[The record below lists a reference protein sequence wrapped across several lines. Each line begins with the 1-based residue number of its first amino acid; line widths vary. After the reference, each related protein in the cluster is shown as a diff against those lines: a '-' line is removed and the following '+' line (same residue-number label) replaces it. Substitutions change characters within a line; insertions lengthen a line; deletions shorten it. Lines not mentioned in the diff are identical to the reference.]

1 MPLFSEKSLVEDYF
15 VEKLEE
21 KGWKFVPA
29 DNLEREN
36 LEEPLLTPTLIRSL
50 KRLNA
55 NIGIGDEETKQ
66 VLNELKLRTSGSEDA
81 KKILNYL
88 KDGIPIK
95 FEKERVVKYIRL
107 FDYDNTQNNDFIISR
122 QVIHQSGDKQI
133 RNDIILY
140 INGIPIANIEC
151 KNPTSLTE
159 NWYTAYKQ
167 IKDYEKQTPEP
178 YKYIQIGIAAAETAR
193 YFATAPWQEET
204 LTHQWRE
211 PNKDPIDSTIEMLTP
226 QTLLNI
232 IKHYLFFRIEHGAT
246 TKVITRYM
254 QYRASEQIVNRVIGY
269 LQGKETKNKGLIWH
283 WQGSGKTLTMI
294 FAANKL
300 YRHPTLENPTIFFI
314 VDREELQEQLYQEFT
329 ALDITKPETIDS
341 INALRAIIKH
351 DENRGKRGIFI
362 TLIHKFRPEE
372 LSELQKELDI
382 LSQTRETIQNR
393 KNVILFIDEAHRTQ
407 YGILA
412 AQMKQTLKNAFAF
425 AFTGTPIAK
434 TGRDTYQEFSYP
446 DDPQNKCLD
455 RYFIIDSIQDG
466 FTLKIAYQLRLEKQ
480 EGIHLK
486 KEMLDSFIQ
495 IGIYD
500 EIPEEYREKTEEKI
514 KQKLNQIKIVLENP
528 ERIKLVAQDITEH
541 YKENLDGK
549 FKALVV
555 AVNRRACVRYKR
567 ELDKHL
573 PKEYSEVVMTFTRT
587 DPQEIQDYQKE
598 LTTRYHGKEIEDI
611 LKQIIDNYKEQDY
624 PKILIVTDMLLTGFD
639 VPILQTMYLDKPLKE
654 HRLLQAIA
662 RTNRPYKDI
671 KEAGLIIDYV
681 GILKEFTRAF
691 ENYTKEDIQGILLDL
706 NTLTQEFTQKIDET
720 MALFPD
726 IPKDQDDRQTM
737 LKAFETIT
745 TDAPNKQEGQK
756 AKKFQQ
762 NYRHLR
768 KLFELLGTHQIKLQK
783 LKEYTWLT
791 QVYGYYIHWLRQEKY
806 EEYRYVPKYFPKT
819 LKYVYKTTQLADIER
834 QYPTIQFDTNYLK
847 NLQEKIKTKQEKAA
861 NILFTLNRFI
871 IIDKHR
877 NPIYET
883 LTEKVERILKLWK
896 EKTKDYQ
903 KIYNQAAQIVNEIQQ
918 LQTRQNQLAFTDLQ
932 YAILLTLEKTL
943 PPNKNLTQ
951 DVQELTAQLQK
962 QMFKGWQTQQTTRK
976 TIERET
982 RKYLRKYIKQH
993 NLTLAQIN
1001 QLHQK
1006 IMESMKTYG

>member
-1 MPLFSEKSLVEDYF
+1 MPFFSEKSLVEDYF
-15 VEKLEE
+15 IQNLQE
-21 KGWKFVPA
+21 KGWKYVPA

-36 LEEPLLTPTLIRSL
+36 LEEPLLTPALIRAL

-55 NIGIGDEETKQ
+55 NIGVGDEEIKQ

-88 KDGIPIK
+88 KDGIPVK

-107 FDYDNTQNNDFIISR
+107 FDYDNTQNNDFTISR

-133 RNDIILY
+133 RNDLILY

-167 IKDYEKQTPEP
+167 LIEYEKTVPEP
-178 YKYIQIGIAAAETAR
+178 YKYIQIGIAAEQTAN
-193 YFATAPWQEET
+193 YFPTAPWQQEDVKI
-204 LTHQWRE
+204 HQWRE
-211 PNKDPIDSTIEMLTP
+211 PDKPDPIDATIEMLTP
-226 QTLLNI
+226 NTLLNI
-232 IKHYLFFRIEHGAT
+232 ISNYLFFRIEHGTT

-254 QYRASEQIVNRVIGY
+254 QYRAAEQIYNRVTNH

-300 YRHPTLENPTIFFI
+300 YRDPLLENPTIFFI

-341 INALRAIIKH
+341 THALRAILRH

-372 LSELQKELDI
+372 LQQLQKEIDR
-382 LSQTRETIQNR
+382 LSKTQQTIQTR

-407 YGILA
+407 YGLLA
-412 AQMKQTLKNAFAF
+412 AQMRQTLKNASPFAL
-425 AFTGTPIAK
+425 TGTPIAK

-446 DDPQNKCLD
+446 PEETYLD
-455 RYFIIDSIQDG
+455 KYFIIDSIQDG
-466 FTLKIAYQLRLEKQ
+466 FTLKIAYQPRLEKDV
-480 EGIHLK
+480 HLNK
-486 KEMLDSFIQ
+486 QMLDTFIQ
-495 IGIYD
+495 VEFD

-514 KQKLNQIKIVLENP
+514 KQKLNQIKVVLENTD
-528 ERIKLVAQDITEH
+528 RIKLIAQDIAQH
-541 YKENLDGK
+541 FKENIDGK

-555 AVNRRACVRYKR
+555 AVSRLACVRYKR
-567 ELDKHL
+567 ELDKLL
-573 PKEYSEVVMTFTRT
+573 PKEYTEVIMTFTSPDR
-587 DPQEIQDYQKE
+587 QEIQDYLKE
-598 LTTRYHGKEIEDI
+598 LTTRYHGKDIEDI
-611 LKQIIDNYKEQDY
+611 RKQIIDKYKEEEY

-681 GILKEFTRAF
+681 GILKEFTKAF
-691 ENYTKEDIQGILLDL
+691 ENYTKEDIQGVLLDL
-706 NTLTQEFTQKIDET
+706 NKLTQDFSQTLDET
-720 MALFPD
+720 VALFQD
-726 IPKDQDDRQTM
+726 IPKDQDNRQTM
-737 LKAFETIT
+737 LQAFETIT
-745 TDAPNKQEGQK
+745 TDEKN
-756 AKKFQQ
+756 AKKFQE

-768 KLFELLGTHQIKLQK
+768 KLFELLGTHEIKLQR
-783 LKEYTWLT
+783 LKEYAWLT
-791 QVYGYYIHWLRQEKY
+791 QVYGYYIHWLRQKQY
-806 EEYRYVPKYFPKT
+806 EEAKYVTKYFSKT
-819 LKYVYKTTQLADIER
+819 LKYVYKTTQLENIEK
-834 QYPTIQFDTNYLK
+834 QYPTIQFDENYLK
-847 NLQEKIKTKQEKAA
+847 NLQEKIKTKEEKAA

-896 EKTKDYQ
+896 EKTKDYE
-903 KIYNQAAQIVNEIQQ
+903 KIYNQAAQIVNEINQ
-918 LQTRQNQLAFTDLQ
+918 LKSRQKQLAFNDLQ
-932 YAILLTLEKTL
+932 YAILLTLEQKL

-951 DVQELTAQLQK
+951 DVQELTNMLQT

-976 TIERET
+976 TIEREI

-993 NLTLAQIN
+993 NLTLTQLD

-1006 IMESMKTYG
+1006 IMESVKTYG

>member
-15 VEKLEE
+15 IQELQK
-21 KGWKFVPA
+21 KGWKFIPA
-29 DNLEREN
+29 DNLERES
-36 LEEPLLTPTLIRSL
+36 LEEPLLTPLLIRAL

-55 NIGIGDEETKQ
+55 NIGISDEEIKQ

-107 FDYDNTQNNDFIISR
+107 FDYDNTQNNDNIQNNDFTISR

-167 IKDYEKQTPEP
+167 IKDYEKTVPEP
-178 YKYIQIGIAAAETAR
+178 YKYIQIGIAAAETTR

-204 LTHQWRE
+204 LTHQWRQ
-211 PNKDPIDSTIEMLTP
+211 PDKDQIDSTIEMLTP
-226 QTLLNI
+226 STLLNI
-232 IKHYLFFRIEHGAT
+232 IKHYLFFRIEHGTT

-254 QYRASEQIVNRVIGY
+254 QYRAAEQIVNRVLNHIS
-269 LQGKETKNKGLIWH
+269 GKETKNKGLIWH

-407 YGILA
+407 YGLLA
-412 AQMKQTLKNAFAF
+412 AQMKQTLKNATPY
-425 AFTGTPIAK
+425 AFTGTPLSK
-434 TGRDTYQEFSYP
+434 PDRHTYREFSPP
-446 DDPQNKCLD
+446 DELYLD
-455 RYFIIDSIQDG
+455 KYFITDSIQDG
-466 FTLKIAYQLRLEKQ
+466 FTLKIAYQPRLEK
-480 EGIHLK
+480 EKGIHLN
-486 KEMLDSFIQ
+486 KEMLDTFIQ
-495 IGIYD
+495 VEFE

-514 KQKLNQIKIVLENP
+514 KQKLNQIKVILENT
-528 ERIKLVAQDITEH
+528 ERIRKVSEDIAQH
-541 YKENLDGK
+541 FKENIDGK
-549 FKALVV
+549 FKALIV
-555 AVNRRACVRYKR
+555 AVNRVSCVRYKR
-567 ELDKHL
+567 ELDKLL
-573 PKEYSEVVMTFTRT
+573 PKEYSEVVMTFTRN
-587 DPQEIQDYQKE
+587 DPQEIQNYLKE
-598 LTTRYHGKEIEDI
+598 LTARYHGKEIEDI
-611 LKQIIDNYKEQDY
+611 RKEIVNKYKEEDL

-639 VPILQTMYLDKPLKE
+639 APILQTMYLDKPLKE

-662 RTNRPYKDI
+662 RTNRPYKDL
-671 KEAGLIIDYV
+671 KTAGLIIDYV

-691 ENYTKEDIQGILLDL
+691 ENYTKEDITGVLLPIDEL
-706 NTLTQEFTQKIDET
+706 AKEFTQTLDET
-720 MALFPD
+720 MTLFAD
-726 IPKDQDDRQTM
+726 IPKDQYDRQTM

-745 TDAPNKQEGQK
+745 TDEQN

-768 KLFELLGTHQIKLQK
+768 KLFELLGTHEIKLQK
-783 LKEYTWLT
+783 LKEYVWLT
-791 QVYGYYIHWLRQEKY
+791 QVYGYYIHWLRQEQY
-806 EEYRYVPKYFPKT
+806 EEYRYVQKYFQKT
-819 LKYVYKTTQLADIER
+819 LKYVYKTTQLSDIER
-834 QYPTIQFDTNYLK
+834 QYSTITFDTDYLK
-847 NLQEKIKTKQEKAA
+847 NLQEKVKTKEEKAA

-871 IIDKHR
+871 IVDKTK

-896 EKTKDYQ
+896 EKTKDFD
-903 KIYNQAAQIVNEIQQ
+903 KIYNEGTKIIEQINE
-918 LQTRQNQLAFTDLQ
+918 LQSRQKQLAFTDLQ
-932 YAILLTLEKTL
+932 YSILLTMEKTL
-943 PPNKNLTQ
+943 GTDKNLKQ
-951 DVQELTAQLQK
+951 DTQELTAQLQPH
-962 QMFKGWQTQQTTRK
+962 MFKGWQYQRTTRK
-976 TIERET
+976 TIEREI
-982 RKYLRKYIKQH
+982 RKYLRKYIKQ
-993 NLTLAQIN
+993 NSLTLADLE
-1001 QLHQK
+1001 QLYQK
-1006 IMESMKTYG
+1006 IVESVKTYG

>member
-15 VEKLEE
+15 IQKLQ
-21 KGWKFVPA
+21 KRGWKFVPA

-36 LEEPLLTPTLIRSL
+36 LEEPLLTPTLIRAL
-50 KRLNA
+50 KRINA
-55 NIGIGDEETKQ
+55 NIDPNISITDEEIKQ
-66 VLNELKLRTSGSEDA
+66 VLNDLKLRTSGSEDA
-81 KKILNYL
+81 KETLNFL
-88 KDGIPIK
+88 KYGDSIK
-95 FEKERVVKYIRL
+95 FEKDHVVRNVKL
-107 FDYDNTQNNDFIISR
+107 FDYENIQNNEFIVSR

-167 IKDYEKQTPEP
+167 IIEYWKTIPDP

-204 LTHQWRE
+204 LTHMWRE

-226 QTLLNI
+226 STLLNI
-232 IKHYLFFRIEHGAT
+232 IRNYLFFRIEHGTT

-254 QYRASEQIVNRVIGY
+254 QYRAAEQIVNRVLNH

-341 INALRAIIKH
+341 INALRVIIKH

-372 LSELQKELDI
+372 LSQLQKELDA

-407 YGILA
+407 YGLLA
-412 AQMKQTLKNAFAF
+412 AQMKQTLKNATPY

-434 TGRDTYQEFSYP
+434 TGRDTYTEFSYP
-446 DDPQNKCLD
+446 PHEPYLD
-455 RYFIIDSIQDG
+455 KYFIIDSIQDG
-466 FTLKIAYQLRLEKQ
+466 FTLKIAYQPRLEKDV
-480 EGIHLK
+480 HLK
-486 KEMLDSFIQ
+486 KDQLDTFIQ
-495 IGIYD
+495 VEFE

-514 KQKLNQIKIVLENP
+514 KQKLNAIKVFLENTD
-528 ERIKLVAQDITEH
+528 RIKLVAQDVAAH
-541 YKENLDGK
+541 FKENLDGK
-549 FKALVV
+549 FKALIV
-555 AVNRRACVRYKR
+555 AVNRVSCVRYKR
-567 ELDKHL
+567 ELDKLL
-573 PKEYSEVVMTFTRT
+573 PKEYTEVIMTFTRN
-587 DPQEIQDYQKE
+587 DPQEIQDYLKE
-598 LTTRYHGKEIEDI
+598 LTARHHGKEIEDI
-611 LKQIIDNYKEQDY
+611 RKEIIDKYKEDDL

-639 VPILQTMYLDKPLKE
+639 APILQTMYLDKPLKE

-671 KEAGLIIDYV
+671 KTAGLIIDYV

-691 ENYTKEDIQGILLDL
+691 ENYTKEDITGVLLPIDEL
-706 NTLTQEFTQKIDET
+706 VKEFTQTLDET
-720 MALFPD
+720 MTLFQD
-726 IPKDQDDRQTM
+726 IPKDQYDRQTM

-745 TDAPNKQEGQK
+745 TNEQN

-768 KLFELLGTHQIKLQK
+768 KLFELLGTHEIKLQR
-783 LKEYTWLT
+783 LKEYVWLT
-791 QVYGYYIHWLRQEKY
+791 QVYGYYIHWLRQEQY
-806 EEYRYVPKYFPKT
+806 EEYRYVRKYFQKT
-819 LKYVYKTTQLADIER
+819 LKYVYKTTELSDIER
-834 QYPTIQFDTNYLK
+834 QYSTITFDTDYLK
-847 NLQEKIKTKQEKAA
+847 NLQEKIKTKEEKAA

-871 IIDKHR
+871 IVDKTR

-896 EKTKDYQ
+896 EKTKDFD
-903 KIYNQAAQIVNEIQQ
+903 KIYNEGTKIIEEINQ
-918 LQTRQNQLAFTDLQ
+918 LQSRQKQLAFTDLQ
-932 YAILLTLEKTL
+932 YSILLTMEKTL
-943 PPNKNLTQ
+943 GTDKNLKQ
-951 DVQELTAQLQK
+951 DTQELTAQLQPH
-962 QMFKGWQTQQTTRK
+962 MFKGWQYQQTTRK
-976 TIERET
+976 TIEREI

-993 NLTLAQIN
+993 RLTLADLE
-1001 QLHQK
+1001 QLYQK
-1006 IMESMKTYG
+1006 IVESVKTYG

>member
-15 VEKLEE
+15 IQKLQE
-21 KGWKFVPA
+21 KGWKFISA
-29 DNLEREN
+29 DNLERES
-36 LEEPLLTPTLIRSL
+36 LEEPLLTPILIRAL

-55 NIGIGDEETKQ
+55 NISIGDEEIKQ

-107 FDYDNTQNNDFIISR
+107 FDYDNIQNNDFTISR

-140 INGIPIANIEC
+140 INGIPLVNIEC

-178 YKYIQIGIAAAETAR
+178 YKYIQIGTAAAETAR

-204 LTHQWRE
+204 LTHMWRE

-226 QTLLNI
+226 QTILNI
-232 IKHYLFFRIEHGAT
+232 IRHYLFFRIEHGTT
-246 TKVITRYM
+246 TKVIARYM
-254 QYRASEQIVNRVIGY
+254 QYRASEQIVNRVLGY

-372 LSELQKELDI
+372 LSELQKELNT
-382 LSQTRETIQNR
+382 LSQTRQTIQNR

-407 YGILA
+407 YGLLA
-412 AQMKQTLKNAFAF
+412 AQMKQTLKNATPY

-434 TGRDTYQEFSYP
+434 TGRDTYTEFSYP
-446 DDPQNKCLD
+446 PQEPYLD
-455 RYFIIDSIQDG
+455 KYFITDSIQDG
-466 FTLKIAYQLRLEKQ
+466 FTLKIAYQPRLEKDV
-480 EGIHLK
+480 HLK
-486 KEMLDSFIQ
+486 KEMLDAFIQ
-495 IGIYD
+495 IEIIE
-500 EIPEEYREKTEEKI
+500 EIPEEYREPVEEKI
-514 KQKLNQIKIVLENP
+514 KQRLNAIKVFLENTD
-528 ERIKLVAQDITEH
+528 RIKLVAQDIAQH
-541 YKENLDGK
+541 FKENLDGK
-549 FKALVV
+549 FKALIV
-555 AVNRRACVRYKR
+555 AVNRIACVRYKR
-567 ELDKHL
+567 ELDKLL
-573 PKEYSEVVMTFTRT
+573 PKEYSEVVMTFTRN
-587 DPQEIQDYQKE
+587 DPPEIQNYLKE
-598 LTTRYHGKEIEDI
+598 LTARYHGKEIEDI
-611 LKQIIDNYKEQDY
+611 RKEIVDKYKEEDY

-639 VPILQTMYLDKPLKE
+639 APILQTMYLDKPLKE

-662 RTNRPYKDI
+662 RTNRPYKDL
-671 KEAGLIIDYV
+671 KTAGLIIDYV

-691 ENYTKEDIQGILLDL
+691 ENYTKEDMTGVLLPIDEL
-706 NTLTQEFTQKIDET
+706 VQDFTQTINET
-720 MALFPD
+720 MTLFQD
-726 IPKDQDDRQTM
+726 IPKDQYDRQTM

-745 TDAPNKQEGQK
+745 TNEQN

-768 KLFELLGTHQIKLQK
+768 KLFELLGTHEIKLQR
-783 LKEYTWLT
+783 LKEYVWLT
-791 QVYGYYIHWLRQEKY
+791 QVYGYYIHWLRQEQY
-806 EEYRYVPKYFPKT
+806 EEYRYVQKYFQKT
-819 LKYVYKTTQLADIER
+819 LKYVYKTTELSEIEQ
-834 QYPTIQFDTNYLK
+834 QYPLIQFDTDYLK
-847 NLQEKIKTKQEKAA
+847 NLQEKIKTKEEKAA

-871 IIDKHR
+871 IVDKTK

-896 EKTKDYQ
+896 EKTKDFE
-903 KIYNQAAQIVNEIQQ
+903 KIYNEGTKIIEQINE
-918 LQTRQNQLAFTDLQ
+918 LQSRQKQLAFTDLQ
-932 YAILLTLEKTL
+932 YSILLTMEKTL
-943 PPNKNLTQ
+943 GTDKNLKQ
-951 DVQELTAQLQK
+951 DTQELTAQLQPH
-962 QMFKGWQTQQTTRK
+962 MFKGWQYQRTTRK
-976 TIERET
+976 TIEREI

-993 NLTLAQIN
+993 SLTLADLE
-1001 QLHQK
+1001 QLYQK
-1006 IMESMKTYG
+1006 IVESVKTYG

>member
-15 VEKLEE
+15 IQKLQE
-21 KGWKFVPA
+21 KGWKYVPA

-36 LEEPLLTPTLIRSL
+36 LEEPLLTPTLIRAL
-50 KRLNA
+50 KRLNTS
-55 NIGIGDEETKQ
+55 IGVGDEEIKQ

-88 KDGIPIK
+88 KDGIPVK

-107 FDYDNTQNNDFIISR
+107 LDYDNTQNNDFTISR

-167 IKDYEKQTPEP
+167 IKDYEKTVPEP

-204 LTHQWRE
+204 LTHMWRE

-226 QTLLNI
+226 NTLLNI
-232 IKHYLFFRIEHGAT
+232 IRHYLFFRIERGAT

-341 INALRAIIKH
+341 INALRTIIKH

-372 LSELQKELDI
+372 LAELQKELDA

-407 YGILA
+407 YGLLA
-412 AQMKQTLKNAFAF
+412 AQMKQTLKNAAPY

-434 TGRDTYQEFSYP
+434 TGRDTYTEFSYP
-446 DDPQNKCLD
+446 PQEPYLD
-455 RYFIIDSIQDG
+455 KYFITDSIQDG
-466 FTLKIAYQLRLEKQ
+466 FTLKIAYQPRLEKDV
-480 EGIHLK
+480 HLK
-486 KEMLDSFIQ
+486 KEMLDAFIQ
-495 IGIYD
+495 VEFE

-514 KQKLNQIKIVLENP
+514 KQRLNAIKVFLENTD
-528 ERIKLVAQDITEH
+528 RIKLVAQDIATH
-541 YKENLDGK
+541 FKENLDGK
-549 FKALVV
+549 FKALIV
-555 AVNRRACVRYKR
+555 AVNRVSCVRYKR
-567 ELDKHL
+567 ELNKLL
-573 PKEYSEVVMTFTRT
+573 PKEYSEVVMTFNRT
-587 DPQEIQDYQKE
+587 DSPEIQDCLKE
-598 LTTRYHGKEIEDI
+598 LTARYHGKEIEDI
-611 LKQIIDNYKEQDY
+611 RKEIIDKYKEEEY

-639 VPILQTMYLDKPLKE
+639 APILQTMYLDKPLKE

-662 RTNRPYKDI
+662 RTNRPYKDL
-671 KEAGLIIDYV
+671 KTAGLIIDYV

-691 ENYTKEDIQGILLDL
+691 ENYTKEDITGVLLPIDEL
-706 NTLTQEFTQKIDET
+706 AKEFTQTLDET
-720 MALFPD
+720 MTLFQD
-726 IPKDQDDRQTM
+726 IPKDQYDRQTM

-745 TDAPNKQEGQK
+745 TNEQN
-756 AKKFQQ
+756 AKKLQQ

-768 KLFELLGTHQIKLQK
+768 KLFELLGTHEIKLQR
-783 LKEYTWLT
+783 LKEYVWLT
-791 QVYGYYIHWLRQEKY
+791 QVYGYYIHWLRQEQY
-806 EEYRYVPKYFPKT
+806 EEYRYVQKYFQKT
-819 LKYVYKTTQLADIER
+819 LKYVYKTTQLSDIER
-834 QYPTIQFDTNYLK
+834 QYSTITFDTDYLK
-847 NLQEKIKTKQEKAA
+847 NLQQKIKTKEEKAA

-871 IIDKHR
+871 IVDKTR

-896 EKTKDYQ
+896 EKTKDFD
-903 KIYNQAAQIVNEIQQ
+903 KIYNEGTKIIEEINK
-918 LQTRQNQLAFTDLQ
+918 LQSRQKQLAFTDLQ
-932 YAILLTLEKTL
+932 YSILLTMEKTL
-943 PPNKNLTQ
+943 GTDKNLTQ
-951 DVQELTAQLQK
+951 DTQELTAQLQPH
-962 QMFKGWQTQQTTRK
+962 MFKGWQYQQTTRK
-976 TIERET
+976 TIEREI

-993 NLTLAQIN
+993 RLTLADLE
-1001 QLHQK
+1001 QLYQK
-1006 IMESMKTYG
+1006 IVESVKTYG

>member
-15 VEKLEE
+15 IQNLQE
-21 KGWKFVPA
+21 KGWKYVPA

-36 LEEPLLTPTLIRSL
+36 LEEPLLTPTLIRVL

-55 NIGIGDEETKQ
+55 NIGIGDEEIKQ

-107 FDYDNTQNNDFIISR
+107 FDYDNTQNNDFTISR

-133 RNDIILY
+133 RNDVILY

-159 NWYTAYKQ
+159 NWFSAYKQ
-167 IKDYEKQTPEP
+167 IEDYEKTVPEP

-193 YFATAPWQEET
+193 YFATAPWQEEP

-226 QTLLNI
+226 TTLLNI
-232 IKHYLFFRIEHGAT
+232 IKHYLFFRIERGAT

-254 QYRASEQIVNRVIGY
+254 QYRASEQIVNRVLGY

-300 YRHPTLENPTIFFI
+300 YRHPTLENPTVFFI

-372 LSELQKELDI
+372 LQQLQKELDK
-382 LSQTRETIQNR
+382 LSQARETIQNR

-407 YGILA
+407 YGLLA
-412 AQMKQTLKNAFAF
+412 AQMKQTLRNATPY

-434 TGRDTYQEFSYP
+434 TGKDTYDRFSYP
-446 DDPQNKCLD
+446 PQEPYLD
-455 RYFIIDSIQDG
+455 KYFITDSIQDG
-466 FTLKIAYQLRLEKQ
+466 FTLKIAYQPRLEKE
-480 EGIHLK
+480 EGIRLK
-486 KEMLDSFIQ
+486 KDQLDTFIQ
-495 IGIYD
+495 VEFE

-514 KQKLNQIKIVLENP
+514 KQKLNAIKVFLENP
-528 ERIKLVAQDITEH
+528 DRIKRVAQDIKEH
-541 YKENLDGK
+541 FKENLDGK
-549 FKALVV
+549 FKALIV
-555 AVNRRACVRYKR
+555 AVNRLSCVRYKR
-567 ELDKHL
+567 ELDKLL
-573 PKEYSEVVMTFTRT
+573 PKEYSEVVMTFNRT
-587 DPQEIQDYQKE
+587 DPPEIQDCLKE
-598 LTTRYHGKEIEDI
+598 LTARYHGKEIEDI
-611 LKQIIDNYKEQDY
+611 RKEIIEKYKEEDY

-639 VPILQTMYLDKPLKE
+639 APILQTMYLDKPLKE

-662 RTNRPYKDI
+662 RTNRPYKDL
-671 KEAGLIIDYV
+671 KTAGLIIDYV

-691 ENYTKEDIQGILLDL
+691 ENYTKEDITGVLIDTNQLA
-706 NTLTQEFTQKIDET
+706 QEFTQTIDET
-720 MALFPD
+720 MKIFTEV
-726 IPKDQDDRQTM
+726 PKDQYDRPTL
-737 LKAFETIT
+737 LKALEAIT
-745 TDAPNKQEGQK
+745 SNEQNTKT
-756 AKKFQQ
+756 FRQ

-768 KLFELLGTHQIKLQK
+768 RLFEILGPHEIKLQK

-791 QVYGYYIHWLRQEKY
+791 QVYTFYIRETRQDQY
-806 EEYRYVPKYFPKT
+806 EERRYVQKYFQKT
-819 LKYVYKTTQLADIER
+819 LKYVYKTTELADIEK
-834 QYPTIQFDTNYLK
+834 QYPTITFDANYLR
-847 NLQEKIKTKQEKAA
+847 NLQDKVKTKEEKAA
-861 NILFTLNRFI
+861 NILFTLNRFVI
-871 IIDKHR
+871 VDKQR

-896 EKTKDYQ
+896 EKTKDYE
-903 KIYNQAAQIVNEIQQ
+903 KIYTEGTQIIKEIAK
-918 LQTRQNQLAFTDLQ
+918 LESRKTDLGFSDLQ
-932 YAILLTLEKTL
+932 YSTLLTMEKTFGTD
-943 PPNKNLTQ
+943 KNLTK
-951 DVQELTAQLQK
+951 DAQELTTFLQPH
-962 QMFKGWQTQQTTRK
+962 MFKGWQYQQTTRK
-976 TIERET
+976 TIEREI

-993 NLTLAQIN
+993 KISLADMEQIY
-1001 QLHQK
+1001 QK
-1006 IMESMKTYG
+1006 IVESVKTYG

>member
-1 MPLFSEKSLVEDYF
+1 LFSEKSLVEDYF
-15 VEKLEE
+15 IEKLQE

-36 LEEPLLTPTLIRSL
+36 LEEPLLTPTLIRAL

-55 NIGIGDEETKQ
+55 NIGVGDEEIKQ

-95 FEKERVVKYIRL
+95 FEKERVVKYTRL
-107 FDYDNTQNNDFIISR
+107 FDYDNIQNNGFTISR

-232 IKHYLFFRIEHGAT
+232 VRHYLFFRIERGAT

-254 QYRASEQIVNRVIGY
+254 QYRASEQICNRVLNY

-300 YRHPTLENPTIFFI
+300 YRHPLLENPTIFFI

-341 INALRAIIKH
+341 ISALRAIIKH

-372 LSELQKELDI
+372 LSQLQKELDA

-407 YGILA
+407 YGLLA
-412 AQMKQTLKNAFAF
+412 AQMKQTLKNATPY

-434 TGRDTYQEFSYP
+434 TGRDTYTEFSYP
-446 DDPQNKCLD
+446 PHEPYLD
-455 RYFIIDSIQDG
+455 KYFIIDSIQDG
-466 FTLKIAYQLRLEKQ
+466 FTLKIAYQPRLEKDV
-480 EGIHLK
+480 HLK
-486 KEMLDSFIQ
+486 KEMLKTFLEVEIE
-495 IGIYD
+495 
-500 EIPEEYREKTEEKI
+500 EIPEEYRERVEEKT
-514 KQKLNQIKIVLENP
+514 KQKLNAIKVFLENTD
-528 ERIKLVAQDITEH
+528 RIKLVAQDVAAH
-541 YKENLDGK
+541 FKENLDGK
-549 FKALVV
+549 FKALIV
-555 AVNRRACVRYKR
+555 AVNRVSCVRYKR
-567 ELDKHL
+567 ELDKLL
-573 PKEYSEVVMTFTRT
+573 PKEYTEVVMTFTRN
-587 DPQEIQDYQKE
+587 DPQEIQDCLKE
-598 LTTRYHGKEIEDI
+598 LTARYHGKEIEDI
-611 LKQIIDNYKEQDY
+611 RKEIIDKYKEEDL

-639 VPILQTMYLDKPLKE
+639 APILQTMYLDKPLKE

-662 RTNRPYKDI
+662 RTNRPYKDL
-671 KEAGLIIDYV
+671 KTAGLIIDYV

-691 ENYTKEDIQGILLDL
+691 ENYTKEDITGVLLPIDEL
-706 NTLTQEFTQKIDET
+706 VQDFTQTIDET
-720 MALFPD
+720 MSLFAD
-726 IPKDQDDRQTM
+726 IPKDQYDRQTM

-745 TDAPNKQEGQK
+745 TNEQN

-768 KLFELLGTHQIKLQK
+768 KLFELLGTHEIKLQR
-783 LKEYTWLT
+783 LKEYVWLT
-791 QVYGYYIHWLRQEKY
+791 QVYGYYIHWLRQEQY
-806 EEYRYVPKYFPKT
+806 EEYRYVRKYFQKT
-819 LKYVYKTTQLADIER
+819 LKYVYKTTELSEIEK
-834 QYPTIQFDTNYLK
+834 QYPLIQFDVDYLK
-847 NLQEKIKTKQEKAA
+847 NLQEKIKTKEEKAA

-871 IIDKHR
+871 IADKTK

-896 EKTKDYQ
+896 EKTKDFD
-903 KIYNQAAQIVNEIQQ
+903 KIYNEGTKIIEEINK
-918 LQTRQNQLAFTDLQ
+918 LQSRQKQLAFTDLQ
-932 YAILLTLEKTL
+932 YSILLTMEKTL
-943 PPNKNLTQ
+943 GTDKNIAQ
-951 DVQELTAQLQK
+951 DTQELTTQLQPH
-962 QMFKGWQTQQTTRK
+962 MFKGWQYQQTTRK
-976 TIERET
+976 TIEREI
-982 RKYLRKYIKQH
+982 RKYLRKYIKQYS
-993 NLTLAQIN
+993 LTLADLE
-1001 QLHQK
+1001 QLYQK
-1006 IMESMKTYG
+1006 ITESVKTYG

>member
-1 MPLFSEKSLVEDYF
+1 MPLFTEKSLVEDYF
-15 VEKLEE
+15 IQKLQEKS
-21 KGWKFVPA
+21 WKYVPA

-55 NIGIGDEETKQ
+55 GIGVGDEEIKQ
-66 VLNELKLRTSGSEDA
+66 VLNELKLRTSGSEDS

-107 FDYDNTQNNDFIISR
+107 FDYDNTQNNNFIVSH

-133 RNDIILY
+133 RNDMILY

-167 IKDYEKQTPEP
+167 IIDYWKTIPEL
-178 YKYIQIGIAAAETAR
+178 YKYIQIGIAAEQTVR
-193 YFATAPWQEET
+193 YFPTAPWQEDVKI
-204 LTHQWRE
+204 HMWRE
-211 PNKDPIDSTIEMLTP
+211 PNKDPIDSIIQMLTP
-226 QTLLNI
+226 NTLLNI
-232 IKHYLFFRIEHGAT
+232 IKNYLFFRIEHGST
-246 TKVITRYM
+246 TKVVTRYM
-254 QYRASEQIVNRVIGY
+254 QYRASEQIYNRVTNY

-300 YRHPTLENPTIFFI
+300 YRDPLLENPTIFFI

-341 INALRAIIKH
+341 IHALRTIIKH

-372 LSELQKELDI
+372 FQQLQKELEK
-382 LSQTRETIQNR
+382 LSKTQETIQTR

-407 YGILA
+407 YGLLA
-412 AQMKQTLKNAFAF
+412 AQMKQILKNASPFAL
-425 AFTGTPIAK
+425 TGTPIAK
-434 TGRDTYQEFSYP
+434 TGRDTYTEFSYP
-446 DDPQNKCLD
+446 PKEPYLD
-455 RYFIIDSIQDG
+455 KYFIIDSIEDG
-466 FTLKIAYQLRLEKQ
+466 FTLKIAYQPRLENEK
-480 EGIHLK
+480 GIHLNK
-486 KEMLDSFIQ
+486 QMLDTFIQ
-495 IGIYD
+495 VEFD

-514 KQKLNQIKIVLENP
+514 KQKLNRIKVILENN
-528 ERIKLVAQDITEH
+528 ERINKVAQDIAQH
-541 YKENLDGK
+541 FKENIDGK

-555 AVNRRACVRYKR
+555 AVSRRGCVRYKR
-567 ELDKHL
+567 DLDKLL
-573 PKEYSEVVMTFTRT
+573 PKEYTEVIMTFTRN
-587 DPQEIQDYQKE
+587 DPQEIQDYLKE
-598 LTTRYHGKEIEDI
+598 LTARYHGKEIEDI
-611 LKQIIDNYKEQDY
+611 RKEIIDKYKEEDL

-662 RTNRPYKDI
+662 RTNRPYKDL

-681 GILKEFTRAF
+681 GILKEFTKAF
-691 ENYTKEDIQGILLDL
+691 ENYTKEDIKDILLPMDKL
-706 NTLTQEFTQKIDET
+706 IEDFTQTIDET
-720 MALFPD
+720 MSLFAD
-726 IPKDQDDRQTM
+726 ISKDKDDRQTM

-745 TDAPNKQEGQK
+745 TDEQNQN

-768 KLFELLGTHQIKLQK
+768 KLFELLGTHEIKLQK
-783 LKEYTWLT
+783 LNEFSWLT

-806 EEYRYVPKYFPKT
+806 EEYRYVPKYFQKT
-819 LKYVYKTTQLADIER
+819 LKYVYKTTELTDIEKR
-834 QYPTIQFDTNYLK
+834 YPTIQFDTDYLK
-847 NLQEKIKTKQEKAA
+847 NLQEKIKTKEEKAA

-871 IIDKHR
+871 IIDKQR

-896 EKTKDYQ
+896 EKTKDFE
-903 KIYNQAAQIVNEIQQ
+903 KIYNEGTQIIKEIAKLESRKNE
-918 LQTRQNQLAFTDLQ
+918 LGFSNLQ
-932 YAILLTLEKTL
+932 YSILLTMEQNLGTD
-943 PPNKNLTQ
+943 KNLSQ
-951 DVQELTAQLQK
+951 DVQELAHLLEP
-962 QMFKGWQTQQTTRK
+962 QMFKGWQYQQTTRK
-976 TIERET
+976 TVEREV
-982 RKYLRKYIKQH
+982 RKYLRKYIKQYS
-993 NLTLAQIN
+993 LSYLDME
-1001 QLHQK
+1001 QLYQK
-1006 IMESMKTYG
+1006 IVESVKTYG

>member
-15 VEKLEE
+15 IQKLQE
-21 KGWKFVPA
+21 KGWKYMSA

-36 LEEPLLTPTLIRSL
+36 LEEPLLTSALIRSL

-55 NIGIGDEETKQ
+55 NIGVGDEEIKQ

-107 FDYDNTQNNDFIISR
+107 FDYDNTQNNDFTISR

-167 IKDYEKQTPEP
+167 IKDYEKTVPEP

-204 LTHQWRE
+204 LTHQWRT
-211 PNKDPIDSTIEMLTP
+211 PNHQDPIDQTTEMLTP
-226 QTLLNI
+226 AKLLNI
-232 IKHYLFFRIEHGAT
+232 IQNYLFIRIEHGAT

-254 QYRASEQIVNRVIGY
+254 QYRASEQIVNRVLGY

-393 KNVILFIDEAHRTQ
+393 KNVILFIDEAHRAQ
-407 YGILA
+407 YGLLA
-412 AQMKQTLKNAFAF
+412 AQMKQTLKNATPY

-434 TGRDTYQEFSYP
+434 TGRDTYTEFSYP
-446 DDPQNKCLD
+446 PHEPYLD
-455 RYFIIDSIQDG
+455 KYFIIDSIQDG
-466 FTLKIAYQLRLEKQ
+466 FTLKIAYQPRLEKDV
-480 EGIHLK
+480 HLK
-486 KEMLDSFIQ
+486 KEMLKTFLEVEIE
-495 IGIYD
+495 
-500 EIPEEYREKTEEKI
+500 EIPEEYRERVEEKT
-514 KQKLNQIKIVLENP
+514 KQKLNAIKIFLENTD
-528 ERIKLVAQDITEH
+528 RIKLVAQDIAAH
-541 YKENLDGK
+541 FKENLDGK
-549 FKALVV
+549 FKALIV
-555 AVNRRACVRYKR
+555 AVNRVSCVRYKR
-567 ELDKHL
+567 ELDKLL
-573 PKEYSEVVMTFTRT
+573 PKEYSEVVMTFNRT
-587 DPQEIQDYQKE
+587 DSPEIQDCLKE
-598 LTTRYHGKEIEDI
+598 LTARYHGKEIEYI
-611 LKQIIDNYKEQDY
+611 RKEIIDKYKEEDL

-639 VPILQTMYLDKPLKE
+639 APILQTMYLDKPLKE

-662 RTNRPYKDI
+662 RTNRPYKDL
-671 KEAGLIIDYV
+671 KTAGLIIDYV

-691 ENYTKEDIQGILLDL
+691 ENYTKEDITGVLLPIDEL
-706 NTLTQEFTQKIDET
+706 AKEFTQTLDET
-720 MALFPD
+720 MTLFQD
-726 IPKDQDDRQTM
+726 IPKDQYDRQTM
-737 LKAFETIT
+737 LKAFETVT
-745 TDAPNKQEGQK
+745 TNEQN

-768 KLFELLGTHQIKLQK
+768 KLFELLGTHEIKLQK
-783 LKEYTWLT
+783 LKEYVWLT
-791 QVYGYYIHWLRQEKY
+791 QVYGYYIHWLRQEQY
-806 EEYRYVPKYFPKT
+806 EEYRYVQKYFQKT
-819 LKYVYKTTQLADIER
+819 LKYVYKTTQLSDIER
-834 QYPTIQFDTNYLK
+834 QYSIITFDTDYLK
-847 NLQEKIKTKQEKAA
+847 NLQEKIKTKEEKAA

-871 IIDKHR
+871 IVDKTR

-896 EKTKDYQ
+896 EKTKDFD
-903 KIYNQAAQIVNEIQQ
+903 KIYTEGTKIIEEINK
-918 LQTRQNQLAFTDLQ
+918 LQSRQKQLAFTDLQ
-932 YAILLTLEKTL
+932 YSILLTMEKTL
-943 PPNKNLTQ
+943 GTDKNLTQ
-951 DVQELTAQLQK
+951 DTQELTAQLQPH
-962 QMFKGWQTQQTTRK
+962 MFKGWQYQQTTRK
-976 TIERET
+976 TIEREI

-993 NLTLAQIN
+993 SLTLADLE
-1001 QLHQK
+1001 QLYQK
-1006 IMESMKTYG
+1006 IVESVKTYG